1 MELKGCSLC
10 GFFSDSADAP
20 CERSFLKVL
29 PTAATVAVATILLAA
44 LDVLLLPDVFEEPPP
59 NIELAVDTIGPN
71 GVPGFGAFCLYEPD
85 ANLSMAAMTLP
96 RAPLGL
102 MSSSLPNG
110 MQPPFLHTPR
120 RRSRSVEQRT
130 PSLSVLRTIEGNS
143 RKLILMHK

>member
-1 MELKGCSLC
+1 M
-10 GFFSDSADAP
+10 
-20 CERSFLKVL
+20 L

-120 RRSRSVEQRT
+120 RRSRSVEHRT